1 MNPIADAA
9 FIASSVAVLSA
20 AGIGALVGFFNEQ
33 SKSDEKEAETERLKH
48 ADYTHDEKHAQWQE
62 WREWQKVVARKK
74 VVRDEREASEGELK
88 QREFVRGLN
97 KYAPVAKQ
105 RDSVHLSVSETGNF
119 RDSEEALD
127 SYFNVDEVNE
137 EPAVTAD

>member
-1 MNPIADAA
+1 M
-9 FIASSVAVLSA
+9 
-20 AGIGALVGFFNEQ
+20 
-33 SKSDEKEAETERLKH
+33 T
-48 ADYTHDEKHAQWQE
+48 
-62 WREWQKVVARKK
+62 RKK

-105 RDSVHLSVSETGNF
+105 RDNVHLSVSETGNF

>member
-1 MNPIADAA
+1 M
-9 FIASSVAVLSA
+9 
-20 AGIGALVGFFNEQ
+20 
-33 SKSDEKEAETERLKH
+33 
-48 ADYTHDEKHAQWQE
+48 
-62 WREWQKVVARKK
+62 ARKK
-74 VVRDEREASEGELK
+74 VVRDEREASEGEQK

-105 RDSVHLSVSETGNF
+105 KIDIVSETGNF